1 MKKLLIIEDE
11 VKVANIIKQGF
22 EENGFTADVAYDGT
36 IGLKMLKNA
45 TAAAD
50 AIILDVNLPGMNGYE
65 VAEKIRE
72 SNPRI
77 PILMLTALGNID
89 DKIAGFESGADDYL
103 LKPFEFKELLIR
115 INTLIKRNT
124 GIKDSR
130 LLKIADLELNLDTK
144 IVKRNGTRFDLTA
157 KEFGLLEY
165 LVKNKGKVVSR
176 AAIAQ
181 QVWDLNFDTGTN
193 VIDVYV
199 NFLRKK
205 IDNDPSKKLIHTVV
219 GMGYILR
226 EEYED

>member
-22 EENGFTADVAYDGT
+22 EENGFTAEVAYDGS
-36 IGLKMLKNA
+36 IGLKMLKNNR
-45 TAAAD
+45 AD
-50 AIILDVNLPGMNGYE
+50 AIILDVNLPVMNGYE
-65 VAEKIRE
+65 VAAKIRE
-72 SNPRI
+72 SNPTI

-115 INTLIKRNT
+115 ITTLIKRNT
-124 GIKDSR
+124 GVKDSR

-144 IVKRNGTRFDLTA
+144 IVKRNGIRFDLTA

-181 QVWDLNFDTGTN
+181 EVWDLNFDTGTN

-205 IDNDPSKKLIHTVV
+205 IDTEPNKKLIHTVV